1 MKTPTQPR
9 KPARRIEFYR
19 DRRREWR
26 WRAISHG
33 QVLAV
38 ASEGYKRRIDA
49 AIAARVTAACL
60 TVPAQ
65 IFPNIKPTP

>member
-1 MKTPTQPR
+1 MKTTNKTK
-9 KPARRIEFYR
+9 KPARRIEFFR

-33 QVLAV
+33 RVLAV

-49 AIAARVTAACL
+49 SIAAQVTAFCL
-60 TVPAQ
+60 SAS
-65 IFPNIKPTP
+65 K